1 MFMTFL
7 RFSENRAAAP
17 DFAAAHDRWIAQG
30 FAEGKFLCVG
40 ALLPGA
46 GGAILPHGESRAA
59 LDARIAADPFVRQGI
74 VSAETHAIAPRRT
87 IPALDFLR
95 PSA

>member
-17 DFAAAHDRWIAQG
+17 SFAA
-30 FAEGKFLCVG
+30 GKFLCVG

-46 GGAILPHGESRAA
+46 GGAILSHGESRAD
-59 LDARIAADPFVRQGI
+59 LEARIASDPFLRQGI
-74 VSAETHAIAPRRT
+74 VSAEIHAIAPRRT

-95 PSA
+95 PAE